1 MLRFVRWYLLLI
13 LSISTVLSLYENPI
27 SVLAQPKNESSPLDT
42 SPPRLMVPKD
52 SVIEAASA
60 AGTIITYKVIATD
73 NVDGSLIPLCSPESG
88 STFPIGSTKVVCKAV
103 DKTGNI
109 AEATFNVVVRDTT
122 PPETK
127 IETAR
132 VGILGEISSGMNT
145 SSDKI
150 SLALSGSDNVG
161 IDHFECKLDGHG
173 WIPSS
178 DRTTGNQD
186 TCTYT
191 DISSGSHKILARAI
205 DTSENM
211 DTIPTIFNWHVLTI
225 NESVSALIREV
236 EELHISPSFR
246 SNMLSPLTKIF
257 DGLSAD
263 NTVKDTG
270 VCDNIESYLKAIKDV
285 TVKEN
290 FHEKIHFIDL
300 ILTLKERIG
309 CPPPIANAGK
319 DISGDAGSIIQL
331 DGSGSKGLYG
341 GDVTYVWKQ
350 TSGPSAKLSTS
361 HSSKPDFTA
370 PEVGK
375 NVNLK
380 FDLTVTDA
388 RGLSSTDSVTVKVN
402 QVTSP
407 TSSGSGGSG
416 EGNVQDGDYNKKGL
430 NIATVGD
437 WGCNSNT
444 QSNRNNIAKTNP
456 ELVLALG
463 DYSYSSTATCWLNI
477 IDPIASITRIA
488 IGNHEDQTSEDINSY
503 LSHFGLSKPYYS
515 FDYQDIHILT
525 MNSEQN
531 YAQGSSQYNF
541 VKNDLQLASSNPN
554 IRWIIVTFHEP
565 AYTSP
570 NSCSS
575 CKAATSIR
583 DIYHPI
589 FDQYR
594 VDLVLEGH
602 VHNYQRSYPLS
613 YNENNPSKPLITSY
627 NKNNYMDPKGSIFA
641 VVGTGG
647 INLHSLAGKEPFI
660 VNQQDSKFGFL
671 NIYFS
676 DDGKAMD
683 AQFIAN
689 DGFVL
694 DQFSITKSSITK
706 VVETPKVAD
715 ASVTLL
721 QNSLKDINLNS
732 SGTEGE
738 NIKYSLVTDPMQGI
752 LTGKVPHLTYKPNKD
767 FVGQDSFTFKAT
779 DDKGSESNIATVTID
794 VKAANQAPVSEDQSV
809 SVDKNKPLDITL
821 VAKDGEG
828 NPIQFALEAQPANGD
843 LSNFDASQG
852 TATYKPNKDFVGQ
865 DSFTFKATD
874 DKGSESNIATVT
886 IDVKAANQ
894 AIDQAVNKAPVADP
908 GKDQQVDEGTNVI
921 LDGSNSTDA
930 GNESLIYKWEQ
941 LSGPPITIPDTNKDR
956 IQFFAPLVN
965 HETDMIFKLTVTNQ
979 NGAHNSKKIHITV
992 NGVNSNSGIVDK
1004 SIIND
1009 KSTINEQALS
1019 PSMLTPI
1026 QNPSGESN
1034 TSHPYLL
1041 KAVLIQNGT
1050 GLQHEMM
1057 LKSYSKAGEETDTHR
1072 TYPKRIAL
1080 TLQNQLPLT
1089 IASSDSGVLLLPTGV
1104 TLYDENNLPVHLMRQ
1119 DGTSWAIDV
1128 PEGVYNVEVKAE
1140 YSPSG
1145 ETAIFVDKIRIKDTV
1160 PSLAELIH
1168 KNLIKPN
1175 LEKLLQDK

>member
-1 MLRFVRWYLLLI
+1 MLRFIRLYLLLI
-13 LSISTVLSLYENPI
+13 LSSSTVLSLYENPI
-27 SVLAQPKNESSPLDT
+27 SVLAQPKNDSSPLDT

-60 AGTIITYKVIATD
+60 AGTIITYKVIVTD
-73 NVDGSLIPLCSPESG
+73 NVDSSLIPLCSPASG
-88 STFPIGSTKVVCKAV
+88 STFPIGSTKVVCKSV
-103 DKTGNI
+103 DKSGNI
-109 AEATFNVVVRDTT
+109 GQETFNVMVRDTT

-127 IETAR
+127 IERAR

-150 SLALSGSDNVG
+150 SLELSGSDNVG
-161 IDHFECKLDGHG
+161 IDRFECKLDGHG
-173 WIPSS
+173 WIPSG
-178 DRTTGNQD
+178 DRTTGNED
-186 TCTYT
+186 MCTYT
-191 DISSGSHKILARAI
+191 DISSGSHKILVRAI
-205 DTSENM
+205 DNSGNM

-236 EELHISPSFR
+236 EELPISPSFR
-246 SNMLSPLTKIF
+246 NNMLSPLTKIF

-285 TVKEN
+285 TLKEN

-300 ILTLKERIG
+300 ILTLRERIG

-331 DGSGSKGLYG
+331 DGSGSKGLYAD
-341 GDVTYVWKQ
+341 DVTYVWKQ

-361 HSSKPDFTA
+361 HSSKPEFTA
-370 PEVGK
+370 PDVAK

-402 QVTSP
+402 QVTSS

-416 EGNVQDGDYNKKGL
+416 EGNVQEGDYNKKGL
-430 NIATVGD
+430 NIAAVGD

-444 QSNRNNIAKTNP
+444 QSNRNNIAKINP

-488 IGNHEDQTSEDINSY
+488 IGNHEDQTSEDSNSY

-541 VKNDLQLASSNPN
+541 VKNDLQLASSNPH

-602 VHNYQRSYPLS
+602 VHNYQRSYPLA
-613 YNENNPSKPLITSY
+613 YNENNPSKPLITAY
-627 NKNNYMDPKGSIFA
+627 NKNNYIDPKGSIFA

-689 DGFVL
+689 DGSVL
-694 DQFSITKSSITK
+694 DQFSITKSSIPK
-706 VVETPKVAD
+706 VVETPKVLD

-721 QNSLKDINLNS
+721 QNSSKDINLNS

-738 NIKYSLVTDPMQGI
+738 NIKFSLVTDPKKGI
-752 LTGKVPHLTYKPNKD
+752 LNGKVPHLTYKPNKD

-809 SVDKNKPLDITL
+809 SVDKNKLLDITL

-894 AIDQAVNKAPVADP
+894 VIDQAVNKAPVSDP

-930 GNESLIYKWEQ
+930 GNKSLIYKWEQ

-956 IQFFAPLVN
+956 IQFFAPQVN
-965 HETDMIFKLTVTNQ
+965 HETDMIFKLTVTDQ

-992 NGVNSNSGIVDK
+992 NDLNSNSGIVNK
-1004 SIIND
+1004 PIIND
-1009 KSTINEQALS
+1009 KSTISEQALS
-1019 PSMLTPI
+1019 PSMLTPL
-1026 QNPSGESN
+1026 QNPSGEPN
-1034 TSHPYLL
+1034 TFHPNLL

-1057 LKSYSKAGEETDTHR
+1057 LKSYSKAGEEIDTHR

-1080 TLQNQLPLT
+1080 TLQNGLPLT
-1089 IASSDSGVLLLPTGV
+1089 IASSDSGISLLPTGL
-1104 TLYDENNLPVHLMRQ
+1104 TLYDENNLPVYLMRQ

-1128 PEGVYNVEVKAE
+1128 PEGIYNVEVKAE
-1140 YSPSG
+1140 YTPSG
-1145 ETAIFVDKIRIKDTV
+1145 ETATFVDKIRIKDTA

>member
-1 MLRFVRWYLLLI
+1 LYLLLI
-13 LSISTVLSLYENPI
+13 LSSSTVLSLYENPI
-27 SVLAQPKNESSPLDT
+27 SVLAQPKNDSSPLDT

-60 AGTIITYKVIATD
+60 AGTIITYKVIVTD
-73 NVDGSLIPLCSPESG
+73 NVDSSLIPLCSPASG
-88 STFPIGSTKVVCKAV
+88 STFPIGSTKVVCKSV
-103 DKTGNI
+103 DKSGNI
-109 AEATFNVVVRDTT
+109 GQETFNVMVRDTT

-127 IETAR
+127 IERAR

-150 SLALSGSDNVG
+150 SLELSGSDNVG
-161 IDHFECKLDGHG
+161 IDRFECKLDGHG
-173 WIPSS
+173 WIPSG
-178 DRTTGNQD
+178 DRTTGNED
-186 TCTYT
+186 MCTYT
-191 DISSGSHKILARAI
+191 DISSGSHKILVRAI
-205 DTSENM
+205 DNSGNM

-236 EELHISPSFR
+236 EELPISPSFR
-246 SNMLSPLTKIF
+246 NNMLSPLTKIF

-263 NTVKDTG
+263 NTVKETG

-285 TVKEN
+285 TLKEN

-300 ILTLKERIG
+300 ILTLRERIG

-331 DGSGSKGLYG
+331 DGSGSKGLYA

-361 HSSKPDFTA
+361 HSSKPEFTA
-370 PEVGK
+370 PDVAK

-402 QVTSP
+402 QVTSS

-416 EGNVQDGDYNKKGL
+416 EGNVQEGDYNKKGL
-430 NIATVGD
+430 NIAAVGD

-444 QSNRNNIAKTNP
+444 QSNRNNIAKINP

-488 IGNHEDQTSEDINSY
+488 IGNHEDQTSEDSNSY

-602 VHNYQRSYPLS
+602 VHNYQRSYPLA
-613 YNENNPSKPLITSY
+613 YNENNPSKPLITAY
-627 NKNNYMDPKGSIFA
+627 NKNNYIDPKGSIFA

-689 DGFVL
+689 DGSVL
-694 DQFSITKSSITK
+694 DQFSITKSSIPK
-706 VVETPKVAD
+706 VVETPKVLD

-738 NIKYSLVTDPMQGI
+738 NIKFSLVTDPKKGI
-752 LTGKVPHLTYKPNKD
+752 LNGKVPHLTYKPNKD

-809 SVDKNKPLDITL
+809 SVDKNKLLDITL

-894 AIDQAVNKAPVADP
+894 VIDQAVNKAPVSDP

-956 IQFFAPLVN
+956 IQFFAPQVN
-965 HETDMIFKLTVTNQ
+965 HETDMIFKLTVTDQ

-992 NGVNSNSGIVDK
+992 NDLNSNSGIVNK
-1004 SIIND
+1004 PIIND
-1009 KSTINEQALS
+1009 KSTISEQALS
-1019 PSMLTPI
+1019 PSMLTPL
-1026 QNPSGESN
+1026 QNPSGEPN
-1034 TSHPYLL
+1034 TFHPNLL

-1057 LKSYSKAGEETDTHR
+1057 LKSYSKAGEEIDTHR

-1080 TLQNQLPLT
+1080 TLQNGLPLT
-1089 IASSDSGVLLLPTGV
+1089 IASSDSGISLLPTGL
-1104 TLYDENNLPVHLMRQ
+1104 TLYDENNLPVYLMRQ

-1128 PEGVYNVEVKAE
+1128 PEGIYNVEVKAE
-1140 YSPSG
+1140 YTPSG
-1145 ETAIFVDKIRIKDTV
+1145 ETATFVDKIRIKDTA

>member
-1 MLRFVRWYLLLI
+1 MLRFIRLYLLLI
-13 LSISTVLSLYENPI
+13 LSSSTVLSLYENPI
-27 SVLAQPKNESSPLDT
+27 SVLAQPKNDSSPLDT

-60 AGTIITYKVIATD
+60 AGTIITYKVIVTD
-73 NVDGSLIPLCSPESG
+73 NVDSSLIPLCSPASG
-88 STFPIGSTKVVCKAV
+88 STFPIGSTKVVCKSV
-103 DKTGNI
+103 DKSGNI
-109 AEATFNVVVRDTT
+109 GQETFNVMVRDTT

-127 IETAR
+127 IERAR

-150 SLALSGSDNVG
+150 SLELSGSDNVG
-161 IDHFECKLDGHG
+161 IDRFECKLDGHG
-173 WIPSS
+173 WIPSG
-178 DRTTGNQD
+178 DITTGNED
-186 TCTYT
+186 MCTYT
-191 DISSGSHKILARAI
+191 DISSGSHKILVRAI
-205 DTSENM
+205 DNSGNM

-236 EELHISPSFR
+236 EGLPISPSFR
-246 SNMLSPLTKIF
+246 NNMLSPLTKIF

-285 TVKEN
+285 TLKEN

-300 ILTLKERIG
+300 ILTLRERIG

-331 DGSGSKGLYG
+331 DGSGSKGLYA

-361 HSSKPDFTA
+361 HSSKPEFTA
-370 PEVGK
+370 PDVAK

-402 QVTSP
+402 QVTSS

-416 EGNVQDGDYNKKGL
+416 EGNVQEGDYNKKGL
-430 NIATVGD
+430 NIAAVGD

-444 QSNRNNIAKTNP
+444 QSNRNNIAKINP

-488 IGNHEDQTSEDINSY
+488 IGNHEDQTSEDSNSY

-554 IRWIIVTFHEP
+554 IGWIIVTFHEP

-602 VHNYQRSYPLS
+602 VHNYQRSYPLA
-613 YNENNPSKPLITSY
+613 YNENNPSKPLITAY
-627 NKNNYMDPKGSIFA
+627 NKNNYIDPKGSIFA

-676 DDGKAMD
+676 DEGKAMD

-689 DGFVL
+689 DGSVL
-694 DQFSITKSSITK
+694 DQFSITKSSIPK
-706 VVETPKVAD
+706 VVEIPKVLD

-721 QNSLKDINLNS
+721 QNSSKDINLNS

-738 NIKYSLVTDPMQGI
+738 NIKFSLVTDPKKGI
-752 LTGKVPHLTYKPNKD
+752 LNGKVPHLTYKPNKD

-794 VKAANQAPVSEDQSV
+794 VKAANQV
-809 SVDKNKPLDITL
+809 
-821 VAKDGEG
+821 
-828 NPIQFALEAQPANGD
+828 
-843 LSNFDASQG
+843 
-852 TATYKPNKDFVGQ
+852 
-865 DSFTFKATD
+865 
-874 DKGSESNIATVT
+874 
-886 IDVKAANQ
+886 
-894 AIDQAVNKAPVADP
+894 IDQAVNKAPVSDP
-908 GKDQQVDEGTNVI
+908 GKDRQVDEGTNVI

-930 GNESLIYKWEQ
+930 GNKSLIYKWEQ
-941 LSGPPITIPDTNKDR
+941 LSGPPITIPDTNKGR
-956 IQFFAPLVN
+956 IQFFAPQVN
-965 HETDMIFKLTVTNQ
+965 HETDMIFKLTVTDQ
-979 NGAHNSKKIHITV
+979 KGAHNSKKIHITV
-992 NGVNSNSGIVDK
+992 NDLNSNSGIVNK
-1004 SIIND
+1004 PIIND
-1009 KSTINEQALS
+1009 KSTISEQALS
-1019 PSMLTPI
+1019 PSMLTPL
-1026 QNPSGESN
+1026 QNPSGEPN
-1034 TSHPYLL
+1034 TFHPNLL

-1057 LKSYSKAGEETDTHR
+1057 LKSYSKAGEEIDTHR
-1072 TYPKRIAL
+1072 TYPTRIAL
-1080 TLQNQLPLT
+1080 TLQNGLPLT
-1089 IASSDSGVLLLPTGV
+1089 IASSDSGISLLPTGL
-1104 TLYDENNLPVHLMRQ
+1104 TLYDENNLPVYLMRQ

-1128 PEGVYNVEVKAE
+1128 PEGIYNVEVKAE
-1140 YSPSG
+1140 YTPSG
-1145 ETAIFVDKIRIKDTV
+1145 ETATFVDKIRIKDAA

>member
-1 MLRFVRWYLLLI
+1 MLLI
-13 LSISTVLSLYENPI
+13 LSSSTVLSLYENPI
-27 SVLAQPKNESSPLDT
+27 SVLAQPKNDSSPLDT

-60 AGTIITYKVIATD
+60 AGTIITYKVIVTD
-73 NVDGSLIPLCSPESG
+73 NVDSSLIPLCSPASG
-88 STFPIGSTKVVCKAV
+88 STFPIGSTKVVCKSV
-103 DKTGNI
+103 DKSGNI
-109 AEATFNVVVRDTT
+109 GQETFNVMVRDTT

-127 IETAR
+127 IERAR

-150 SLALSGSDNVG
+150 SLELSGSDNVG
-161 IDHFECKLDGHG
+161 IDRFECKLDGHG
-173 WIPSS
+173 WIPSG
-178 DRTTGNQD
+178 DRTTGNED
-186 TCTYT
+186 MCTYT
-191 DISSGSHKILARAI
+191 DISSGSHKILVRAI
-205 DTSENM
+205 DNSGNM

-236 EELHISPSFR
+236 EELPISPSFR
-246 SNMLSPLTKIF
+246 NNMLSPLTKIF

-263 NTVKDTG
+263 NTVKETG

-285 TVKEN
+285 TLKEN

-300 ILTLKERIG
+300 ILTLRERIG

-331 DGSGSKGLYG
+331 DGSGSKGLYA

-361 HSSKPDFTA
+361 HSSKPEFTA
-370 PEVGK
+370 PDVAK

-402 QVTSP
+402 QVTSS

-416 EGNVQDGDYNKKGL
+416 EGNVQEGDYNKKGL
-430 NIATVGD
+430 NIAAVGD

-444 QSNRNNIAKTNP
+444 QSNRNNIAKINP

-488 IGNHEDQTSEDINSY
+488 IGNHEDQTSEDSNSY

-602 VHNYQRSYPLS
+602 VHNYQRSYPLA
-613 YNENNPSKPLITSY
+613 YNENNPSKPLITAY
-627 NKNNYMDPKGSIFA
+627 NKNNYIDPKGSIFA

-689 DGFVL
+689 DGSVL
-694 DQFSITKSSITK
+694 DQFSITKSSIPK
-706 VVETPKVAD
+706 VVETPKVLD

-738 NIKYSLVTDPMQGI
+738 NIKFSLVTDPKKGI
-752 LTGKVPHLTYKPNKD
+752 LNGKVPHLTYKPNKD

-809 SVDKNKPLDITL
+809 SVDKNKLLDITL

-894 AIDQAVNKAPVADP
+894 VIDQAVNKAPVSDP

-956 IQFFAPLVN
+956 IQFFAPQVN
-965 HETDMIFKLTVTNQ
+965 HETDMIFKLTVTDQ

-992 NGVNSNSGIVDK
+992 NDLNSNSGIVNK
-1004 SIIND
+1004 PIIND
-1009 KSTINEQALS
+1009 KSTISEQALS
-1019 PSMLTPI
+1019 PSMLTPL
-1026 QNPSGESN
+1026 QNPSGEPN
-1034 TSHPYLL
+1034 TFHPNLL

-1057 LKSYSKAGEETDTHR
+1057 LKSYSKAGEEIDTHR

-1080 TLQNQLPLT
+1080 TLQNGLPLT
-1089 IASSDSGVLLLPTGV
+1089 IASSDSGISLLPTGL
-1104 TLYDENNLPVHLMRQ
+1104 TLYDENNLPVYLMRQ

-1128 PEGVYNVEVKAE
+1128 PEGIYNVEVKAE
-1140 YSPSG
+1140 YTPSG
-1145 ETAIFVDKIRIKDTV
+1145 ETATFVDKIRIKDTA